1 MFSLNVVFP
10 YVELYISCFIEYIKI
25 KITIIIIYPEH
36 ITVGA
41 DPGPDGEGSGLRHGE
56 VGQCQRVRGENTYF
70 LDNGANRMHIFDS
83 ISVIDIMS
91 LTATEKLRHNIEN
104 IGDKKGLFLFNFI
117 YYSISFT

>member
-56 VGQCQRVRGENTYF
+56 VGQCQRVRGENTFF
-70 LDNGANRMHIFDS
+70 LDNGANRMHLFES
-83 ISVIDIMS
+83 ISDIDMS
-91 LTATEKLRHNIEN
+91 LIASEKQNTEN
-104 IGDKKGLFLFNFI
+104 IR
-117 YYSISFT
+117 